1 MRACLEERP
10 CRMAVKR
17 ASDEKI
23 VLLDRRES
31 VRYEEYSLPIR
42 LTHTPTRDRFCVYN
56 G

>member
-23 VLLDRRES
+23 VLLDRDES
-31 VRYEEYSLPIR
+31 VDYQEYSSRAIPESW
-42 LTHTPTRDRFCVYN
+42 
-56 G
+56 